1 MIVVGGAFGA
11 LVVIEAGGGVA
22 VLVGG
27 AVVAIVAAGG
37 GVVVDV
43 IGISLYLFTLALCA
57 WSLTVHGIRS
67 LPMFFARRLYK
78 SMKVNT
84 RSADNATWFIASECF
99 SNTTN
104 TNHTMLFMS

>member
-27 AVVAIVAAGG
+27 AVVAIIAAGG
-37 GVVVDV
+37 GVVVDA

-84 RSADNATWFIASECF
+84 RSADNATRFIAGECF

-104 TNHTMLFMS
+104 TKPCCL